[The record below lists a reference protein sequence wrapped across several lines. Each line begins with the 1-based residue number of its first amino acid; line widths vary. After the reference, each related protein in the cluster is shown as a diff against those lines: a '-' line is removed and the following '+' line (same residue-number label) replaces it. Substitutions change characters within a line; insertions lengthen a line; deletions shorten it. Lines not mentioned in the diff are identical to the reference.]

1 MPKNPP
7 ACDSP
12 PMPTPAHDALT
23 SDEIALIRSTFAAA
37 AQKPDAT
44 AALFYAKLFALDPA
58 LRGLFHGDMRAQG
71 EKLISM
77 LGLVAGSLDRLNQ
90 LLPTVRQL
98 GVRHAGYRVKDEH
111 YATVGAA
118 LLAALAQGLGPAWSP
133 AAHAAWAKAYQ
144 LLASTMIEA
153 AHQAT
158 QRKAS

>member
-1 MPKNPP
+1 MSTPPP
-7 ACDSP
+7 AI
-12 PMPTPAHDALT
+12 T
-23 SDEIALIRSTFAAA
+23 STEIALIRATFAAA
-37 AQKPDAT
+37 SKNPDAT
-44 AALFYAKLFALDPA
+44 AALFYAKLFELDPT

-77 LGLVAGSLDRLNQ
+77 LALVAASLDRLDQ

-118 LLAALAQGLGPAWSP
+118 LLAALAQGLGPVWSP
-133 AAHAAWAKAYQ
+133 AAHDAWAKAYS
-144 LLASTMIEA
+144 LLSSTMIEA
-153 AHQAT
+153 AHQAS